1 MAERTDIESTD
12 ATWNPIT
19 GCSVTSPGCRHCYA
33 MRLAGGRLKHHPSRR
48 GLTKKTDAGP
58 VWNGEVRFNE
68 HWLTAPLRWRKP
80 RRIFVCAHSDLF
92 HPAVPDEWI
101 DRVYAVMALA
111 PRHVFQVLTKR
122 PERMADYFSND
133 SDSHMRMVEAGDT
146 ILWQYGGRLGPFDF
160 PWSTSFPLDNVWLGV
175 SVEDFERTERIL
187 HLRETPAA
195 LRFVS
200 FETLLGDIGPVDLR
214 GIGWAIL
221 GGESGPRA
229 RCMEPDW
236 ARAIRDLC
244 LKDDVGFFFKQWGG
258 PRPKSAARLLDGV
271 LYDSIPERLSYNSWF
286 IALQGRNT
294 DIARPCPYSPALMF
308 DCEDDA
314 FDWGDRLQMSWHTD
328 WDVSNDPISRQCY
341 LVKYRYKGLIH
352 QRLPSWHLHQVL
364 CADGCWRDR
373 HRVLLPNGQLAP
385 EARNG

>member
-1 MAERTDIESTD
+1 MAERTEIEWTD

-33 MRLAGGRLKHHPSRR
+33 MRLAGGRLKNHPSRR
-48 GLTKKTDAGP
+48 GLTEPTAAGP
-58 VWNGEVRFNE
+58 VWNGRVRFNE
-68 HWLTAPLRWRKP
+68 QWLTAPLRWRKP
-80 RRIFVCAHSDLF
+80 RRIFVCAHGDLF

-111 PRHVFQVLTKR
+111 PRHAFQVLTKR

-133 SDSHMRMVEAGDT
+133 SDSFMRMVKAGDT
-146 ILWQYGGRLGPFDF
+146 ILWQYGQRLGPFDF
-160 PWSTSFPLDNVWLGV
+160 PFSTRFHPPLDNVWLGV
-175 SVEDFERTERIL
+175 SVEDFERTERIH

-200 FETLLGDIGPVDLR
+200 FEPLLGDIGPVDLR
-214 GIGWAIL
+214 GIDWAIL

-229 RCMEPDW
+229 RRMEPDW

-258 PRPKSAARLLDGV
+258 LRPKSAGCLLDGV

-294 DIARPCPYSPALMF
+294 DIARTCPYSPALMF

-314 FDWGDRLQMSWHTD
+314 FDRGDRSRMSWRTNWEVAD
-328 WDVSNDPISRQCY
+328 DPISRQHY
-341 LVKYRYKGLIH
+341 LVKCRRKPDRRGLD
-352 QRLPSWHLHQVL
+352 SWSRQVL
-364 CADGCWRDR
+364 CADGRWRAD
-373 HRVLLPNGQLAP
+373 HRVLLPNGQLA
-385 EARNG
+385 

>member
-80 RRIFVCAHSDLF
+80 RRIFVCAHGDLF

-122 PERMADYFSND
+122 PERMAD
-133 SDSHMRMVEAGDT
+133 
-146 ILWQYGGRLGPFDF
+146 
-160 PWSTSFPLDNVWLGV
+160 
-175 SVEDFERTERIL
+175 
-187 HLRETPAA
+187 
-195 LRFVS
+195 
-200 FETLLGDIGPVDLR
+200 
-214 GIGWAIL
+214 
-221 GGESGPRA
+221 
-229 RCMEPDW
+229 
-236 ARAIRDLC
+236 C

-258 PRPKSAARLLDGV
+258 PRPKSAGRLLDGV
-271 LYDSIPERLSYNSWF
+271 LYDSIPERLSCNSWF